1 MKIAMYVWL
10 LVGLMI
16 GISLINK
23 TIVLKYKVEKLE
35 KSLEES
41 SLRVKVLTILN
52 KENIKR
58 KKEKR
63 DKKKR
68 LYNKYTGGVI

>member
-1 MKIAMYVWL
+1 VKIAMYVWL

>member
-1 MKIAMYVWL
+1 MRIAMYVWL

-16 GISLINK
+16 GISLVNK

-52 KENIKR
+52 KESIKR

-63 DKKKR
+63 AEKKR